1 MDEKFLEVTEQVSV
15 LLFLLKLCNI
25 TKLPSFFTALAYTSL
40 FILFSSVVQ
49 LVLVTLFSAL

>member
-15 LLFLLKLCNI
+15 FLFLLKLCNI
-25 TKLPSFFTALAYTSL
+25 TKLPSFFTVLAYTSL